1 MEFMKYATPSTWLP
15 MIWLPK
21 IWLPKIWLPMIW
33 LVAIS
38 LLSPRLLL
46 AQPQEAPD
54 SLTSSARVGSVEV
67 SVQLPDCP
75 EVVPALP
82 DLTRPGISEIP
93 GGCLLET
100 PLPILWSGVLLPP
113 GKHQLSIQVGSSLQ
127 VRLLARSLGG
137 GPEIVIPVKRSVLDR
152 PASTILATVAVITR
166 KNSRELFL
174 RLEWGVLALVCH
186 GVPATATT
194 QEVHGWKLQT
204 FQFPEMSSMPAH
216 CVLGTIEDPDG
227 ELPLVRAVMVSTTGG
242 APQLRLEDP
251 SRARIAATSEEM
263 TRSLVRARR
272 ELRRLEGGDPSD
284 LEEIARLQGRIR
296 RAQQQRDTL
305 ENKIQQLDEE
315 GGVKILTPTGAAN
328 PGHTKL
334 QVSLEMQQVG
344 VVLQVRC
351 ISGEFHFLLG
361 PTR

>member
-1 MEFMKYATPSTWLP
+1 MEFMKYATRSGWWP
-15 MIWLPK
+15 MICR
-21 IWLPKIWLPMIW
+21 PMICRSMICRLGIC

-38 LLSPRLLL
+38 LWSPRLLM
-46 AQPQEAPD
+46 AQPELAPD
-54 SLTSSARVGSVEV
+54 SLTSTARVGSVEV

-82 DLTRPGISEIP
+82 DLTRPGILQIP

-113 GKHQLSIQVGSSLQ
+113 GKHQLSIQIGSSLQ

-137 GPEIVIPVKRSVLDR
+137 GPEILIPVKRSVLDR

-166 KNSRELFL
+166 KNSKELFL
-174 RLEWGVLALVCH
+174 RLEWGVLALVSH
-186 GVPATATT
+186 GVPAAATI

-204 FQFPEMSSMPAH
+204 FEFPEMSSMPAH
-216 CVLGTIEDPDG
+216 CVLGTIEDPEGD
-227 ELPLVRAVMVSTTGG
+227 LPLVRAVLVSTTGVG
-242 APQLRLEDP
+242 PQLRLEDP

-263 TRSLVRARR
+263 TRALSRARR
-272 ELRRLEGGDPSD
+272 ELRRLEAEDPSN
-284 LEEIARLQGRIR
+284 LQEIALWQDRIR
-296 RAQQQRDTL
+296 RAQQQRETL

-315 GGVKILTPTGAAN
+315 GGVKILTPTGAAD
-328 PGHTKL
+328 PGHTRL

>member
-1 MEFMKYATPSTWLP
+1 MKYATRSGWWP
-15 MIWLPK
+15 MICRLG
-21 IWLPKIWLPMIW
+21 IC

-38 LLSPRLLL
+38 LLSPRLLM
-46 AQPQEAPD
+46 AQPELAPD
-54 SLTSSARVGSVEV
+54 SLTSTARVGSVEV

-82 DLTRPGISEIP
+82 DLTRPGIWEIP
-93 GGCLLET
+93 GGCLLDT

-174 RLEWGVLALVCH
+174 RLEWGVLALVSH
-186 GVPATATT
+186 GVPAAATI

-204 FQFPEMSSMPAH
+204 FVFPEMSSMPAH
-216 CVLGTIEDPDG
+216 CVLGTIEDPEGD
-227 ELPLVRAVMVSTTGG
+227 LPLVRAVLVSTTGVG
-242 APQLRLEDP
+242 PQLRLEDP

-263 TRSLVRARR
+263 TRALVRARR
-272 ELRRLEGGDPSD
+272 ELRRLEAEDPTN
-284 LEEIARLQGRIR
+284 LQEIGRWQGRIR
-296 RAQQQRDTL
+296 RAQQQRETL

-315 GGVKILTPTGAAN
+315 GGVKILTPTGAAG
-328 PGHTKL
+328 PGHVKL
-334 QVSLEMQQVG
+334 QVALEMQQAG
-344 VVLQVRC
+344 VVLEVRC
-351 ISGEFHFLLG
+351 ISGEFHYLIG